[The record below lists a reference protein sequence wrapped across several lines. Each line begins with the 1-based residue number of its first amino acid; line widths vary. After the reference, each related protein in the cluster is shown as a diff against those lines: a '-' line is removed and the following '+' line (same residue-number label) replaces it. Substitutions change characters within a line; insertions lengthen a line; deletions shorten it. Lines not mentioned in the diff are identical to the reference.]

1 MQRHSAICEKNAK
14 KRKVPFD
21 SSKQRR
27 QGTDMAA
34 YLPSIKNTP
43 DVYAAVHKTK
53 NNWKAK
59 HEELVRAVKAARG
72 EKVDKPIPTKP
83 VDTEAC
89 PHCSRN
95 FGPKSYDRHVEFCKE
110 RAQRISIAPVIS
122 QIAKERLEART
133 RVSIFS
139 LENIHKEMYGS
150 KYKIDIIFLNEKYI
164 LICIC

>member
-1 MQRHSAICEKNAK
+1 
-14 KRKVPFD
+14 
-21 SSKQRR
+21 
-27 QGTDMAA
+27 MAA

-43 DVYAAVHKTK
+43 AVQKPK

-72 EKVDKPIPTKP
+72 EKVDKLIPTKP

-89 PHCSRN
+89 PHCTRN

-110 RAQRISIAPVIS
+110 RSQRISTAPVIS

-133 RVSIFS
+133 RVSIFIKN
-139 LENIHKEMYGS
+139 NIHVQIYRS
-150 KYKIDIIFLNEKYI
+150 
-164 LICIC
+164 